1 MIDLCIVRK
10 DAILIAMKNTL
21 KIVLSLIIITTSG
34 SLATAQKVTRAQTK
48 TSGFYLWTTN
58 ANWTDNAAVPVTDI
72 GDTYNASGD
81 VQIRIEKYITRNG
94 ALSFRNIGNNS
105 KEIVIKDTLV
115 VYGNMSFAT
124 NSYSLRMMTGSVLVV
139 FGDFSAANKVTV
151 DNGGL
156 IIIDGNMS
164 LTGGNQEYTDN
175 NGGVGNLVV
184 TGTISGNGDTAA
196 ASADNSSL
204 SSKPQSI
211 QDFVNNNGATP
222 LPIVLSY
229 FKGVNLKNAVK
240 LSWETVSEENF
251 DHFEIQRSFDG
262 KDFDVI
268 ATEKGNGFTSEKHQ
282 YSFTDTNPEM
292 GINYYRLNAIDFDG
306 SSEIFE
312 TIAVEVAP
320 DFSTVA
326 MYPNP
331 NNGTELQLNIPE
343 ELLYTAYDVTMTVSD
358 LQGRVVTTS
367 EITSAHVSTTF
378 DQTLATGIYL
388 VTIQAGKY
396 SSTYRLM
403 VNQG

>member
-1 MIDLCIVRK
+1 
-10 DAILIAMKNTL
+10 MKNPL
-21 KIVLSLIIITTSG
+21 KIVFAFVIAAISNQFASGQTYTTKNNYTGNWSAASSWVSG
-34 SLATAQKVTRAQTK
+34 SQPTNLTTGIKDNINVYGYMSTIGSLSFAANSDANN
-48 TSGFYLWTTN
+48 FYL
-58 ANWTDNAAVPVTDI
+58 
-72 GDTYNASGD
+72 Y
-81 VQIRIEKYITRNG
+81 
-94 ALSFRNIGNNS
+94 
-105 KEIVIKDTLV
+105 DTLV
-115 VYGNMSFAT
+115 VFGSLSFA
-124 NSYSLRMMTGSVLVV
+124 NKSVNFYVQPGAVLVV
-139 FGDFSAANKVTV
+139 FGDFSATNKITV
-151 DNGGL
+151 ANGGTIAITGDMSFSASGQDTFTPGSGSGL
-156 IIIDGNMS
+156 YVDG
-164 LTGGNQEYTDN
+164 T
-175 NGGVGNLVV
+175 V
-184 TGTISGNGDTAA
+184 SGNAN
-196 ASADNSSL
+196 ADAVDQPTSVLQSTNPSL
-204 SSKPQSI
+204 YNFIVGGGS
-211 QDFVNNNGATP
+211 TP

-240 LSWETVSEENF
+240 LSWETASEENF
-251 DHFEIQRSFDG
+251 DHFEIQRSLDG
-262 KDFDVI
+262 KDFEVI

-282 YSFTDTNPEM
+282 YSFTDRDPEM

-343 ELLYTAYDVTMTVSD
+343 ELFYTAYSVTMIVSD
-358 LQGRVVTTS
+358 LQGRVVTES

-378 DQTLATGIYL
+378 DQTLSTGIYL

>member
-10 DAILIAMKNTL
+10 GEELTAMKNTS
-21 KIVLSLIIITTSG
+21 KIIFTLVIAALSNQFAVG
-34 SLATAQKVTRAQTK
+34 QKVTRAQTK
-48 TSGFYLWTTN
+48 TNGFYLWTTN
-58 ANWTDNAAVPVTDI
+58 ANWTDNTAVPVSNI
-72 GDTYNASGD
+72 GDTYNSGGNE
-81 VQIRIEKYITRNG
+81 QIRIEKYVTRNG
-94 ALSFRNIGNNS
+94 SLSFRNIGNNS
-105 KEIVIKDTLV
+105 KEIVVKDTLV
-115 VYGNMSFAT
+115 VYGNMTFDA
-124 NSYSLRMMTGSVLVV
+124 NSYSLKLLSGAVLIV
-139 FGDFSAANKVTV
+139 FGDFSAANKVTL

-156 IIIDGNMS
+156 LIIDGNMT

-196 ASADNSSL
+196 ASADNTTL
-204 SSKPQSI
+204 STQSTGI
-211 QDFVNNNGATP
+211 QDFVNGAGVTP

-240 LSWETVSEENF
+240 LSWETASEENF
-251 DHFEIQRSFDG
+251 DG
-262 KDFDVI
+262 KDFEVI

-282 YSFTDTNPEM
+282 YSFTDNDPEM

-320 DFSTVA
+320 DFSSVA

-343 ELLYTAYDVTMTVSD
+343 ELLYTAYSVTMTVSD
-358 LQGRVVTTS
+358 LQGRVVTASEVTS
-367 EITSAHVSTTF
+367 SHVSTTF
-378 DQTLATGIYL
+378 DQTLPTGIYL

>member
-1 MIDLCIVRK
+1 
-10 DAILIAMKNTL
+10 MKNTL
-21 KIVLSLIIITTSG
+21 KIVFTLVIAALSNLIAVGQTYSTKNNYTGNWSAASSWVSGSQPDPLTTNIDDNINVYGYVSVSG
-34 SLATAQKVTRAQTK
+34 SLSFTNVNEGKD
-48 TSGFYLWTTN
+48 FY
-58 ANWTDNAAVPVTDI
+58 I
-72 GDTYNASGD
+72 Y
-81 VQIRIEKYITRNG
+81 
-94 ALSFRNIGNNS
+94 
-105 KEIVIKDTLV
+105 DTLV
-115 VYGNMSFAT
+115 VFGNLTFA
-124 NSYSLRMMTGSVLVV
+124 NKAHNFYVQPGAVLVV
-139 FGDFSAANKVTV
+139 FGDFSATNKITV
-151 DNGGL
+151 ANGGTIAITGDMSFSASGQDTFTPSSGSGL
-156 IIIDGNMS
+156 YVDG
-164 LTGGNQEYTDN
+164 T
-175 NGGVGNLVV
+175 V
-184 TGTISGNGDTAA
+184 SGNANADAVDQPS
-196 ASADNSSL
+196 SALQGSNPALYNFIVGGGS
-204 SSKPQSI
+204 
-211 QDFVNNNGATP
+211 TP

-240 LSWETVSEENF
+240 LSWETASEENF

-262 KDFDVI
+262 KDFEVI

-320 DFSTVA
+320 DFSSVA

-343 ELLYTAYDVTMTVSD
+343 ELLYTAYNVTMTVSD
-358 LQGRVVTTS
+358 LQGRVVTTR
-367 EITSAHVSTTF
+367 EITSAHVSTAF

>member
-10 DAILIAMKNTL
+10 EEDLSDMKNTL
-21 KIVLSLIIITTSG
+21 KIVLVLVIAALNNQFAVG
-34 SLATAQKVTRAQTK
+34 QKVTRAQTK
-48 TSGFYLWTTN
+48 TNGFYLWSTN
-58 ANWTDNAAVPVTDI
+58 ANWTDNVAVPVSNI
-72 GDTYNASGD
+72 GDTYNSGGNE
-81 VQIRIEKYITRNG
+81 QIRIEKYITRNG
-94 ALSFRNIGNNS
+94 SLSFRNIGANT

-115 VYGNMSFAT
+115 VYGNLTFAA
-124 NSYSLRMMTGSVLVV
+124 NSYSLKLLSGAVLIV
-139 FGDFSAANKVTV
+139 FGDFSAANKVTL

-156 IIIDGNMS
+156 LIIDGNMS

-204 SSKPQSI
+204 SSKSQSI
-211 QDFVNNNGATP
+211 QDFVNGGGSTP

-229 FKGVNLKNAVK
+229 FKGVSLKNAVK

-282 YSFTDTNPEM
+282 YSFTDTNPER

-312 TIAVEVAP
+312 TIAVEVVP
-320 DFSTVA
+320 DFSSVA

-331 NNGTELQLNIPE
+331 NNGTALQLNIPE
-343 ELLYTAYDVTMTVSD
+343 ELLYTAYSVTMTVSD

-378 DQTLATGIYL
+378 DQTLSTGIYL

>member
-1 MIDLCIVRK
+1 
-10 DAILIAMKNTL
+10 MKNTL
-21 KIVLSLIIITTSG
+21 KIVLSLIIITTSC

-48 TSGFYLWTTN
+48 TNGFYLWTTN
-58 ANWTDNAAVPVTDI
+58 ANWTDNVAVPVSNI
-72 GDTYNASGD
+72 GNTYNSGGD
-81 VQIRIEKYITRNG
+81 EQIRIEKYITRNG
-94 ALSFRNIGNNS
+94 SLSFRNIGNNS

-115 VYGNMSFAT
+115 VYGNMTFDT
-124 NSYSLRMMTGSVLVV
+124 NSYSLKLLSGAVLIV
-139 FGDFSAANKVTV
+139 FGDFSAANKVTL

-156 IIIDGNMS
+156 LIIDGNMT

-211 QDFVNNNGATP
+211 QNFVNGGGSTP

-240 LSWETVSEENF
+240 LSWETLSEENF

-262 KDFDVI
+262 KEFEVI

-282 YSFTDTNPEM
+282 YSFTDNDPEM

-320 DFSTVA
+320 DFSAVT

-343 ELLYTAYDVTMTVSD
+343 ELLYTAYSVTMTVSD
-358 LQGRVVTTS
+358 LQGRVVTAS

-378 DQTLATGIYL
+378 DQALSTGIYL

-396 SSTYRLM
+396 SSSYRLL
-403 VNQG
+403 VN

>member
-1 MIDLCIVRK
+1 
-10 DAILIAMKNTL
+10 MKNTL
-21 KIVLSLIIITTSG
+21 KIVLSLIIITTSC

-48 TSGFYLWTTN
+48 TSGFYQWTTN
-58 ANWTDNAAVPVTDI
+58 ANWTDNTAVPVTNI
-72 GDTYNASGD
+72 GNTYNASGD

-94 ALSFRNIGNNS
+94 SLSFRNIGNNS

-115 VYGNMSFAT
+115 VYGNMTFEV

-196 ASADNSSL
+196 ANADNSTL

-211 QDFVNNNGATP
+211 QDFVNGGGSTP

-229 FKGVNLKNAVK
+229 FRGVNLKNAVK
-240 LSWETVSEENF
+240 LSWETASEENF
-251 DHFEIQRSFDG
+251 DQFEIQRSFDG
-262 KDFDVI
+262 KHFDVI

-282 YSFTDTNPEM
+282 YSFTDSDPDM

-312 TIAVEVAP
+312 TIAVEVAA
-320 DFSTVA
+320 DFSSVA

-343 ELLYTAYDVTMTVSD
+343 ELLYTAYNVTMTVSD
-358 LQGRVVTTS
+358 LQGRLVTTR
-367 EITSAHVSTTF
+367 EITSAHVSTSF
-378 DQTLATGIYL
+378 DQPLSTGIYL
-388 VTIQAGKY
+388 VTIQTGKY
-396 SSTYRLM
+396 SSTYRLL
-403 VNQG
+403 VN

>member
-1 MIDLCIVRK
+1 
-10 DAILIAMKNTL
+10 MKNTL
-21 KIVLSLIIITTSG
+21 KIVLVLVIAALNNQFAVG
-34 SLATAQKVTRAQTK
+34 QKVTRAQTK
-48 TSGFYLWTTN
+48 TNGFYLWSTN
-58 ANWTDNAAVPVTDI
+58 ANWTDNVAVPVSNI
-72 GDTYNASGD
+72 GDTYNSGGNE
-81 VQIRIEKYITRNG
+81 QIRIEKYITRNG
-94 ALSFRNIGNNS
+94 SLSFRNIGANT

-115 VYGNMSFAT
+115 VYGNLTFAA
-124 NSYSLRMMTGSVLVV
+124 NSYSLKLLSGAVLIV
-139 FGDFSAANKVTV
+139 FGDFSAANKVTL

-156 IIIDGNMS
+156 LIIDGNMS

-204 SSKPQSI
+204 SSKSQSI
-211 QDFVNNNGATP
+211 QDFVNGGGSTP

-229 FKGVNLKNAVK
+229 FKGVSLKNAVK

-282 YSFTDTNPEM
+282 YSFTDTNPER

-312 TIAVEVAP
+312 TIAVEVVP
-320 DFSTVA
+320 DFSSVA

-331 NNGTELQLNIPE
+331 NNGTALQLNIPE
-343 ELLYTAYDVTMTVSD
+343 ELLYTAYSVTMTVSD

-378 DQTLATGIYL
+378 DQTLSTGIYL